1 MKTRDER
8 MKELENEEFYF
19 ISFNG
24 TQMPNDP
31 QYKRIVIFKDV
42 FYIDNEKGSKSYNDV
57 YFISKVEEF
66 ISKNLD
72 ILENLDKSDSDKIE
86 YPKSSFTN
94 KVHIRIN
101 GKTFTIDRNLLTDG
115 KEIKLYDEFVQKVEE
130 ILK

>member
-31 QYKRIVIFKDV
+31 RYKRIVVFKDV
-42 FYIDNEKGSKSYNDV
+42 FYIDNEKGSKSYNDL
-57 YFISKVEEF
+57 YFILKVEEF

-72 ILENLDKSDSDKIE
+72 ILENLDKRDSEKVE

-94 KVHIRIN
+94 ECHIRMN
-101 GKTFTIDRNLLTDG
+101 GKTFTIDRNLLTDE
-115 KEIKLYDEFVQKVEE
+115 KEIKLYDEFISKIEE